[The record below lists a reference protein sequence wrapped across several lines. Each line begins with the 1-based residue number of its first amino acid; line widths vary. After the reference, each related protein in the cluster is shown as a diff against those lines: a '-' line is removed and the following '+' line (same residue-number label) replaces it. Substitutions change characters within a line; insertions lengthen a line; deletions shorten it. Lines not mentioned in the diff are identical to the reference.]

1 MGVTAGTATSAA
13 GASAV
18 GASAVGA
25 SAVGAITTSL
35 TGAVGAAAGVASAS
49 SACVTAA
56 RVVLLVRFATLGA
69 TDAALCEA
77 LRARC
82 GRYDSISATT
92 S

>member
-1 MGVTAGTATSAA
+1 MGVTTGTA
-13 GASAV
+13 ASAT
-18 GASAVGA
+18 GAT
-25 SAVGAITTSL
+25 TTSL
-35 TGAVGAAAGVASAS
+35 TGAVGAAAGVTGAS
-49 SACVTAA
+49 SAYVTAA

-82 GRYDSISATT
+82 GRCDGISATT

>member
-1 MGVTAGTATSAA
+1 VTASTATLAT
-13 GASAV
+13 
-18 GASAVGA
+18 
-25 SAVGAITTSL
+25 GAIITLL
-35 TGAVGAAAGVASAS
+35 TGAVGAAAGVTGAS

-82 GRYDSISATT
+82 GRYNGISATT

>member
-1 MGVTAGTATSAA
+1 
-13 GASAV
+13 
-18 GASAVGA
+18 
-25 SAVGAITTSL
+25 
-35 TGAVGAAAGVASAS
+35 
-49 SACVTAA
+49 
-56 RVVLLVRFATLGA
+56 LLVRFATLGA